1 MVDSVFFPFQSQQEK
16 LVPEFS
22 RGVVS
27 SSPSFLLGEEMDFQK
42 KKKMLLG
49 GRTNFP
55 QNFPNHGEVEPVF
68 TKNSMFLGY
77 RSEEIWQVYQKVYIL

>member
-1 MVDSVFFPFQSQQEK
+1 MVDSVFSPFQSQQEK

-42 KKKMLLG
+42 KKKCYLG
-49 GRTNFP
+49 AGLISLKISPIMVR
-55 QNFPNHGEVEPVF
+55 
-68 TKNSMFLGY
+68 
-77 RSEEIWQVYQKVYIL
+77 

>member
-42 KKKMLLG
+42 KKKNATWG
-49 GRTNFP
+49 
-55 QNFPNHGEVEPVF
+55 QD
-68 TKNSMFLGY
+68 
-77 RSEEIWQVYQKVYIL
+77 